1 MISPH
6 IGLRQLSIGD
16 LDLVEVS
23 KLAMF
28 RQNNIS
34 YIKSSII
41 RWFLQR
47 HMSIEI
53 VYKPIIQLNSEYAI

>member
-47 HMSIEI
+47 H
-53 VYKPIIQLNSEYAI
+53 VYRNCL